1 MDLNTP
7 MKTPILYA
15 LDINDFGAY
24 DLSVAF
30 SVARANPSADA
41 YDSDGRWVFIAKEQP
56 TKAQIKAWKRK
67 ELGE

>member
-1 MDLNTP
+1 

-15 LDINDFGAY
+15 LDVNDFGAY
-24 DLSVAF
+24 DLSVAL

-41 YDSDGRWVFIAKEQP
+41 YDDYDGRWVFIAKEQP
-56 TKAQIKAWKRK
+56 TKAQIKAWKRE

>member
-1 MDLNTP
+1 

-24 DLSVAF
+24 DLSVAL
-30 SVARANPSADA
+30 SIARANSSADA
-41 YDSDGRWVFIAKEQP
+41 YDDPDGSWVFIAKEQP